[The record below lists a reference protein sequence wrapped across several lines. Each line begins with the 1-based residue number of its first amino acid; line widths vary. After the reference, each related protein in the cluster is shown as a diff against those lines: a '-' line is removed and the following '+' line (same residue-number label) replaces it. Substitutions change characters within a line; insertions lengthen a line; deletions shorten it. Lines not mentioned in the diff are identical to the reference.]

1 MLIIDGHL
9 DLASSAIGKN
19 RDLTLNVSEIRK
31 SEADNIHRRGGWGTN
46 TVSLYEMRRGNVAVC
61 LATCNPLRGYAS
73 LDIAHATARGNLAYY
88 QFLES
93 RDQIRIIKDWDALN
107 RHFEEWRQK
116 KNEEKPI
123 GVILTMEGSDGIV
136 KPNML
141 KTWYDNGLRIFS
153 LVHYGKNI
161 FAHGTGT
168 TGGLTKLGKD
178 LLEEMHSIGAILDVS
193 HLSEDS
199 FWEALDLFSGP
210 TIATHNNCKAL
221 VPGDRQLSDRQIK
234 TLVQR
239 EAVIGIGLDAW
250 MLYPGWIKGETS
262 NTVVSLEAV
271 TDHMDHVCKLA
282 HNSSNVAIGS
292 DLDGGFGTE
301 QSPFDLDTIADLQKI
316 PKLLLKKNYNENDVN
331 KIMYRNWLQFFKNV
345 WDVN

>member
-19 RDLTLNVSEIRK
+19 RDLTLSISEIRK
-31 SEADNIHRRGGWGTN
+31 SEADKIHRRGGWGTN
-46 TVSLYEMRRGNVAVC
+46 TVSFYEMRKGEVAAC
-61 LATCNPLRGYAS
+61 LATCNPLRGYS
-73 LDIAHATARGNLAYY
+73 SFDIAHATARGNLAYY

-93 RDQIRIIKDWDALN
+93 RDQIRIIKDWDALDN
-107 RHFEEWRQK
+107 HIEEWKQTK
-116 KNEEKPI
+116 DEEKPI
-123 GVILTMEGSDGIV
+123 GVILAMEGSDGIV
-136 KPNML
+136 KPEMF
-141 KTWYDNGLRIFS
+141 KTWYDNGLRVFS
-153 LVHYGKNI
+153 LVHYGKNV

-168 TGGLTKLGKD
+168 TGGLTKLGRE

-210 TIATHNNCKAL
+210 VIATHNNCRTL

-234 TLVQR
+234 TLIQR

-250 MLYPGWIKGETS
+250 MLFSGWVKGETS

-271 TDHMDHVCKLA
+271 ADQMDHVFKLA
-282 HNSSNVAIGS
+282 HNSCNVAIGS
-292 DLDGGFGTE
+292 DLDGGYGTE
-301 QSPFDLDTIADLQKI
+301 QCPFDLDTIADLQNI
-316 PKLLLKKNYNENDVN
+316 PKLLRKKNYSEDDIEN
-331 KIMYRNWLQFFKNV
+331 IMYRNWLSFFKNI
-345 WDVN
+345 WQTD